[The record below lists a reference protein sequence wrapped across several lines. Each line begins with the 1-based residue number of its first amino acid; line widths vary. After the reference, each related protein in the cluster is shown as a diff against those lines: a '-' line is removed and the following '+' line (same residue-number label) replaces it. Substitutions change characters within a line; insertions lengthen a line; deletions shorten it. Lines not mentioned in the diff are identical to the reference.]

1 MKKPGKSSWKG
12 RDDQVVN
19 VETRALEHYEDQ
31 GYRGCVFVSLFLPLL
46 SALRFHC
53 ETRILTTIFGLLFW
67 DIIFADVPG
76 AFETRYQT
84 APLDLLYDSFYRAR
98 KKIIDKR
105 LQELRDGK
113 GGEILQKHDETYRD
127 KMVVCV
133 GVSWD
138 LCTREDLLDIVD
150 VRTIRAS
157 FSDFLSNHCL

>member
-1 MKKPGKSSWKG
+1 MCLRLGILTLP
-12 RDDQVVN
+12 
-19 VETRALEHYEDQ
+19 RAD
-31 GYRGCVFVSLFLPLL
+31 VT
-46 SALRFHC
+46 LRFHC

-105 LQELRDGK
+105 LQELKDGK
-113 GGEILQKHDETYRD
+113 GREILQKHDETYRD

-138 LCTREDLLDIVD
+138 LCAREDLLDIVD
-150 VRTIRAS
+150 VRATSI
-157 FSDFLSNHCL
+157 FF